1 LTVYLAS
8 GSVELL
14 TVVPDLGNQVTRLLR
29 TQSMLLGEILDLVWF
44 ATRNTA
50 AITAV
55 VSCSCH
61 LPFSRPYNFG
71 ILKRLGHKTFPK
83 NLGK

>member
-1 LTVYLAS
+1 MTVYLAS

-14 TVVPDLGNQVTRLLR
+14 TVVPDLGNLVTRLLR

-55 VSCSCH
+55 CLALVICH
-61 LPFSRPYNFG
+61 FHVLTTPGF
-71 ILKRLGHKTFPK
+71 
-83 NLGK
+83 